1 MLWAICRR
9 RRNLTTTIY
18 CLQKYR
24 FFYYD
29 EADDENVEIRYLLGY
44 FNSPEKVKDAIEV
57 CKANGISDDELRV
70 ETFELSL
77 SKRQRYLYILT
88 YAYSILNAKE
98 EYTDY
103 DYVFEPKTNRKQCLE
118 LKGQLEKQPKY
129 RHTNE
134 KIYDPDT
141 MNGFYIAR
149 YELNQ
154 LYSVID
160 RSLKTDL
167 GKSAP

>member
-1 MLWAICRR
+1 M
-9 RRNLTTTIY
+9 TTTIY

-24 FFYYD
+24 FFNYD
-29 EADDENVEIRYLLGY
+29 EKDDENVEIWYLLGY
-44 FNSPEKVKDAIEV
+44 FNSLEKVKDAIEV

-77 SKRQRYLYILT
+77 SKRQKYLYILT

-118 LKGQLEKQPKY
+118 LKAQLEKQPKY
-129 RHTNE
+129 RHTYE
-134 KIYDPDT
+134 KIYDSET
-141 MNGFYIAR
+141 INGFYIAR

-160 RSLKTDL
+160 RSSETDPQ
-167 GKSAP
+167 KIAP

>member
-1 MLWAICRR
+1 M
-9 RRNLTTTIY
+9 TTIY

-29 EADDENVEIRYLLGY
+29 EEDDENVETRYLLGY
-44 FNSPEKVKDAIEV
+44 FNSSEKVKDAIEV

-77 SKRQRYLYILT
+77 SKRQKYLYILT
-88 YAYSILNAKE
+88 YAYSILNARE

-118 LKGQLEKQPKY
+118 LKEQLEKQLKY
-129 RHTNE
+129 RHTSE
-134 KIYDPDT
+134 KIYDSET
-141 MNGFYIAR
+141 VNGFYIAC
-149 YELNQ
+149 YELNK

-160 RSLKTDL
+160 RSAKTEPET
-167 GKSAP
+167 SAP